1 MAKHPENVRAR
12 TAWLARLA
20 ILLAVVIV
28 MTALNIGNIP
38 IGPIVATVYQVP
50 VVIGAA
56 LLGVGAGC
64 ILGGAWGVF
73 CFWLALSG
81 QTTDIV
87 ALATVQQSPLLYF
100 CIAFFPR
107 LLCGLLSGLV
117 CRGMKRI
124 CRGKGT
130 LAYAVTGAVGSL
142 CNTVLYLGAL
152 YLLIRDL
159 LASLYHIDVGAVGA
173 MVLSVATTNGLLEAV
188 LSCVLTAAICR
199 ALGALGSK
207 KGEAS

>member
-1 MAKHPENVRAR
+1 MLLYKKG
-12 TAWLARLA
+12 A
-20 ILLAVVIV
+20 IDLIE
-28 MTALNIGNIP
+28 
-38 IGPIVATVYQVP
+38 VY
-50 VVIGAA
+50 
-56 LLGVGAGC
+56 LFSL
-64 ILGGAWGVF
+64 
-73 CFWLALSG
+73 FWLALSG

-152 YLLIRDL
+152 YLLIRGKRQK
-159 LASLYHIDVGAVGA
+159 ITV
-173 MVLSVATTNGLLEAV
+173 
-188 LSCVLTAAICR
+188 I
-199 ALGALGSK
+199 AL
-207 KGEAS
+207 

>member
-1 MAKHPENVRAR
+1 MAKRPENVRSR

-20 ILLAVVIV
+20 ILLAVIIV

-38 IGPIVATVYQVP
+38 IGPIVATVYQIP
-50 VVIGAA
+50 VIIGAA

-81 QTTDIV
+81 QTTDVV
-87 ALATVQQSPLLYF
+87 ALAAIQQSPLLYF

-117 CRGMKRI
+117 CRGMQRV

-130 LAYAVTGAVGSL
+130 LAFAVTGAVGSL
-142 CNTVLYLGAL
+142 CNTVFYLGAL

-159 LASLYHIDVGAVGA
+159 LASLYGIDVGAVGA
-173 MVLSVATTNGLLEAV
+173 MVLGVATTNGLLEAV

-199 ALGALGSK
+199 ALGALGRK
-207 KGEAS
+207 KGDAQ